1 MKIGFSLIR
10 KEADTYR
17 LQGLHEEALELYA
30 KFVVDS
36 AKIDPATKYLIKR
49 QVQLIEE
56 EMNRGDSGAT
66 QELPAERSA
75 LNKKGGRDRAIESDF
90 STSAEDKAQ
99 PLGRTQKDETDIE
112 GADWLDPLADIYA
125 LVSND
130 KGEPFSEKLNG
141 KAFFKV
147 PEESKM
153 LLAKNPPDRK
163 WFHGDYTVK
172 LFIKGIV
179 VFVLI
184 GSIFIYFVDWF
195 SGTKRDKSG
204 EVVQKAPAIVFKK
217 MPIFVSNEHKST
229 LPNNGVEDQ
238 SAMLS
243 KEKAVIGDTQPV
255 VDPAEMQEVVK
266 SLSSPTNDNKTADKT
281 PSGDFQKGKTSY
293 SEMPAAKNIDIRT
306 VHEEPD
312 PASVIDYVLKKRG
325 R

>member
-1 MKIGFSLIR
+1 MKIGFPLIR

-17 LQGLHEEALELYA
+17 SQGLHEAALELYA

-66 QELPAERSA
+66 QELPAERGA
-75 LNKKGGRDRAIESDF
+75 LNKKSGRDRAMESDF
-90 STSAEDKAQ
+90 SPSAEDKAQ
-99 PLGRTQKDETDIE
+99 PHGRNQKDETDIE

-130 KGEPFSEKLNG
+130 KGEPFSENLNG
-141 KAFFKV
+141 KAFLND

-163 WFHGDYTVK
+163 LFHGDYTVK
-172 LFIKGIV
+172 SFIKSIV
-179 VFVLI
+179 AFLLV
-184 GSIFIYFVDWF
+184 GSLFLYFVDWF
-195 SGTKRDKSG
+195 SEVKRDRSG
-204 EVVQKAPAIVFKK
+204 EVVQKAPTIVIKK
-217 MPIFVSNEHKST
+217 MPNVVSKEHAFT
-229 LPNNGVEDQ
+229 LLNNGMED
-238 SAMLS
+238 LS
-243 KEKAVIGDTQPV
+243 SKLAEKEAFSGDAQPLF
-255 VDPAEMQEVVK
+255 DPAETQEVVK
-266 SLSSPTNDNKTADKT
+266 NLSSPTNDNKTADT
-281 PSGDFQKGKTSY
+281 PSDVFQKDGTSY
-293 SEMPAAKNIDIRT
+293 SEMPSAENANIRT

-312 PASVIDYVLKKRG
+312 PTSVIDYVLKKRG

>member
-17 LQGLHEEALELYA
+17 SQGLHEEALELYA

-36 AKIDPATKYLIKR
+36 AKIDPATIYLIKR

-66 QELPAERSA
+66 QELPAEPSA
-75 LNKKGGRDRAIESDF
+75 LNKKGGRDRAKESDF
-90 STSAEDKAQ
+90 SPSAEDKAQ
-99 PLGRTQKDETDIE
+99 PPGRNQKDETDIE

-141 KAFFKV
+141 KAFFND

-153 LLAKNPPDRK
+153 LLAKNPPYRK
-163 WFHGDYTVK
+163 LFHGDYTVK
-172 LFIKGIV
+172 SFIKSIV

-184 GSIFIYFVDWF
+184 GSIFMYVVDWF
-195 SGTKRDKSG
+195 SEVKRDKSG
-204 EVVQKAPAIVFKK
+204 EVVQNAPAIVFKK

-229 LPNNGVEDQ
+229 LPNNGEGDQ

-243 KEKAVIGDTQPV
+243 KEKAIIGGTQPE

-266 SLSSPTNDNKTADKT
+266 NLSSPTND
-281 PSGDFQKGKTSY
+281 FQKDETRY
-293 SEMPAAKNIDIRT
+293 SEMPAAENTDIRT

>member
-75 LNKKGGRDRAIESDF
+75 LNKKGGRDRGIESDF
-90 STSAEDKAQ
+90 SPSAGDKAQ
-99 PLGRTQKDETDIE
+99 PPGRSQKDETDIE

-141 KAFFKV
+141 KAFFND

-153 LLAKNPPDRK
+153 LLAENPPDRK
-163 WFHGDYTVK
+163 WFHGDYTVRS
-172 LFIKGIV
+172 FIKSIV

-195 SGTKRDKSG
+195 SETKRDKSG
-204 EVVQKAPAIVFKK
+204 EVVQKAPAIVFRK
-217 MPIFVSNEHKST
+217 MPIYVNNEHKST
-229 LPNNGVEDQ
+229 LPNTGVEDQ

-255 VDPAEMQEVVK
+255 IDPAEMQEVVK
-266 SLSSPTNDNKTADKT
+266 SLSSPTNDSKTADKT
-281 PSGDFQKGKTSY
+281 PSDDFQKGKTIY
-293 SEMPAAKNIDIRT
+293 SEMPAAENIDIRT

>member
-1 MKIGFSLIR
+1 MKVDFALIR
-10 KEADTYR
+10 KEADNYR
-17 LQGLHEEALELYA
+17 SQGLHEKALEVYA
-30 KFVVDS
+30 RFIVCS
-36 AKIDPATKYLIKR
+36 ARMDPGITSLIKKKI
-49 QVQLIEE
+49 QLIEL
-56 EMNRGDSGAT
+56 EMNGGGPRAT

-75 LNKKGGRDRAIESDF
+75 LNKKGGRDRAKESDF
-90 STSAEDKAQ
+90 SPSAEDKAQ
-99 PLGRTQKDETDIE
+99 PPGRNQKDETDIE

-130 KGEPFSEKLNG
+130 KCEPFSEKLNG
-141 KAFFKV
+141 KAFFND

-172 LFIKGIV
+172 SFIKSIV

-195 SGTKRDKSG
+195 SETKRDKSG

-217 MPIFVSNEHKST
+217 MPIFVSNEHEST
-229 LPNNGVEDQ
+229 LPNNGEGDQ

-255 VDPAEMQEVVK
+255 VDPDEMQEVVK
-266 SLSSPTNDNKTADKT
+266 SLSSPTNDNKTADKA
-281 PSGDFQKGKTSY
+281 PSDDLQKGKTSY
-293 SEMPAAKNIDIRT
+293 SEIPAAENTDIRT

-312 PASVIDYVLKKRG
+312 PVSVIDYVLKKRG

>member
-17 LQGLHEEALELYA
+17 SQGLHEEALELYA

-36 AKIDPATKYLIKR
+36 AKIDPATIYLIKR

-66 QELPAERSA
+66 QELPAEPSA
-75 LNKKGGRDRAIESDF
+75 LNKKGGRDRAKESDF
-90 STSAEDKAQ
+90 SPSAEDKAQ
-99 PLGRTQKDETDIE
+99 PPGRNQKDETDIE

-141 KAFFKV
+141 KTFFNNPV
-147 PEESKM
+147 ESKM

-172 LFIKGIV
+172 SFIKSIV

-184 GSIFIYFVDWF
+184 GSIFMYVVDWF
-195 SGTKRDKSG
+195 SEAKRDKSG
-204 EVVQKAPAIVFKK
+204 EVVQNAPAIVFKK
-217 MPIFVSNEHKST
+217 MPIFVSNEHEST
-229 LPNNGVEDQ
+229 LPNNGEGDQ

-243 KEKAVIGDTQPV
+243 KEKAIIGDTQPEV
-255 VDPAEMQEVVK
+255 HPAEMQEVVK
-266 SLSSPTNDNKTADKT
+266 NLSSPTNDNKTADKT
-281 PSGDFQKGKTSY
+281 PSDDFQKDETRY
-293 SEMPAAKNIDIRT
+293 SEMPAAENTYIRT

>member
-1 MKIGFSLIR
+1 MKIGFSSIR

-17 LQGLHEEALELYA
+17 SQGLHEEALELYA

-36 AKIDPATKYLIKR
+36 AKIDPATIYLIKR

-66 QELPAERSA
+66 PELPAERSA
-75 LNKKGGRDRAIESDF
+75 LNKKGGRDRAKESDF
-90 STSAEDKAQ
+90 SPSAEDKAQ
-99 PLGRTQKDETDIE
+99 PPGRNQKDETDIE
-112 GADWLDPLADIYA
+112 GADWLGPLADIYA

-141 KAFFKV
+141 KTFFNDPV
-147 PEESKM
+147 ESKM
-153 LLAKNPPDRK
+153 VLAKKPPDRK

-172 LFIKGIV
+172 SFIKRIV
-179 VFVLI
+179 VFVVI
-184 GSIFIYFVDWF
+184 GSIFMYVVDWF
-195 SGTKRDKSG
+195 SEAKRDKSG
-204 EVVQKAPAIVFKK
+204 EVVQNAPAIVFKK
-217 MPIFVSNEHKST
+217 LPIFVSNEHKST
-229 LPNNGVEDQ
+229 LPNNGEEDQ
-238 SAMLS
+238 SAMPY
-243 KEKAVIGDTQPV
+243 KEKAIIGDIQPV

-266 SLSSPTNDNKTADKT
+266 NLSSPTNDNKTADKT
-281 PSGDFQKGKTSY
+281 PSDDLQKNETRY
-293 SEMPAAKNIDIRT
+293 SEMPAAENTDIRT

>member
-17 LQGLHEEALELYA
+17 SQGLNEEALELYA
-30 KFVVDS
+30 KFVLGS

-75 LNKKGGRDRAIESDF
+75 LNKKGGRDRAKESDF
-90 STSAEDKAQ
+90 SPSAEDKAQ
-99 PLGRTQKDETDIE
+99 PPGRNQKDETDIE
-112 GADWLDPLADIYA
+112 GAGWPDPLADIYA

-141 KAFFKV
+141 KASFNDPV
-147 PEESKM
+147 ESKM

-163 WFHGDYTVK
+163 RFHSDYTVK
-172 LFIKGIV
+172 SFIKSIV
-179 VFVLI
+179 AFVFV
-184 GSIFIYFVDWF
+184 GSLFLYFVDWL
-195 SGTKRDKSG
+195 SEAKRDKSG

-217 MPIFVSNEHKST
+217 IPTFLSNEHKSN

-243 KEKAVIGDTQPV
+243 KEKAVIGDTRPG

-266 SLSSPTNDNKTADKT
+266 NLSSPTNDNKTADKT
-281 PSGDFQKGKTSY
+281 PSDDFQKDETSY
-293 SEMPAAKNIDIRT
+293 SETPAAKNTDIRT
-306 VHEEPD
+306 VLEEPD